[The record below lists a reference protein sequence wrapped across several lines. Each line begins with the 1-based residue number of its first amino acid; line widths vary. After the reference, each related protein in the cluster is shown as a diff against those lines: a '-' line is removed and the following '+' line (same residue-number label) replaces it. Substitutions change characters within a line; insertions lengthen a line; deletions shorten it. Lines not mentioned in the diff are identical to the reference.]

1 MGKSY
6 KPITSMKEV
15 PEQLRKLRRQYLR
28 YQQAEIIYSISH
40 KKLFELAS
48 DAGAIYRI
56 DGTVLIN
63 RDIFDVWM
71 FSDEID
77 DEDLE
82 FMRHDYVTYNMA
94 CEYYRLGIKPV
105 VRMAH
110 EAGAVYKIGKKVLIR
125 RSIFEAYLR
134 EKRKI

>member
-1 MGKSY
+1 MSG
-6 KPITSMKEV
+6 
-15 PEQLRKLRRQYLR
+15 
-28 YQQAEIIYSISH
+28 
-40 KKLFELAS
+40 
-48 DAGAIYRI
+48 
-56 DGTVLIN
+56 N
-63 RDIFDVWM
+63 VWM

-125 RSIFEAYLR
+125 RSIFEAYLI
-134 EKRKI
+134 EKRRMEKIRLTNKSRNLSNNRDEQNILIQK

>member
-1 MGKSY
+1 MSG
-6 KPITSMKEV
+6 
-15 PEQLRKLRRQYLR
+15 
-28 YQQAEIIYSISH
+28 
-40 KKLFELAS
+40 
-48 DAGAIYRI
+48 
-56 DGTVLIN
+56 N
-63 RDIFDVWM
+63 VWM

-125 RSIFEAYLR
+125 RTIRFLLRLILSIFVLVKWNNYWVIRQKQRLCLVGIQR
-134 EKRKI
+134 RPVFLNW

>member
-1 MGKSY
+1 MGNKFVY
-6 KPITSMKEV
+6 ILDFCLGCLNIIELTDE
-15 PEQLRKLRRQYLR
+15 EQIESEQYDDFEDFLSTIEDKYGFKLSNCQ
-28 YQQAEIIYSISH
+28 
-40 KKLFELAS
+40 
-48 DAGAIYRI
+48 
-56 DGTVLIN
+56 
-63 RDIFDVWM
+63 WM